1 MTKGNS
7 DIEALYKL
15 ISERKAQGK
24 PVNRACVD
32 LVKAFEKPINDI
44 IKVNGFNKVDES
56 DLVLV
61 AHVSI
66 LNAIDKYKPG
76 EDASFSTFARRCIEN
91 AMRDEQRKVK
101 RKFEQEC
108 SLDKMQEDVSF
119 EAEDPSVD
127 IEEKY
132 SKEKRIEA
140 VFAHAN
146 EEEKKVLLCIKEGMS
161 YEDIAKKLNISKK
174 KVDNIIQK
182 IRKTEK

>member
-1 MTKGNS
+1 MTKGNH
-7 DIEALYKL
+7 DIEELYKL
-15 ISERKAQGK
+15 ISSRKAQGK
-24 PVNRACVD
+24 AVNRAQED
-32 LVKAFEKPINDI
+32 LAKAFEKPIKDI
-44 IKVNGFNKVDES
+44 IKVNGFTMVDES
-56 DLVLV
+56 DLFVV
-61 AHVSI
+61 AHSS
-66 LNAIDKYKPG
+66 LLKALDKYNPT
-76 EDASFSTFARRCIEN
+76 EEASFATYARKCIEN

-101 RKFEQEC
+101 KKYEQEC
-108 SLDKMQEDVSF
+108 SLDKMQEDISF

-161 YEDIAKKLNISKK
+161 YADIAKKLNISTK

-182 IRKTEK
+182 IRKMEN